1 MKKVKLLLSLPDDWH
16 DKLEEVRQK
25 YYFTSLQEVVY
36 DLIRKEY
43 FINDA
48 PEKTLKIRKNKI
60 IKRKK

>member
-36 DLIRKEY
+36 NLIRKEY
-43 FINDA
+43 FMNDA
-48 PEKTLKIRKNKI
+48 PERTIKKRSNKS
-60 IKRKK
+60 IKK